1 MAGDQLIVYPD
12 SDGDV
17 EGMFVGDRLAR
28 LEAHGRFVAYPGR
41 PANNAQY
48 VERIEDATG
57 ILLGWD
63 LPTEVM
69 KQAPHLKVVAF
80 AGIGVG
86 TFVDLDVAVAR
97 GITVCNTP
105 SYADNTVAEH
115 ALALL
120 MSLARKTPQ
129 LDAKLR
135 AGEWDQKQIG
145 FELRGKTLGVVG
157 FGGIGARMA
166 EIGRALGMEVVAWT
180 RNPSPERAA
189 RHGAAFV
196 ELNDLLA
203 ASDVVSLHVPATP
216 ETEKLI
222 GAPEFDRMKPEAVLV
237 NTARAAVVDEAA
249 MIERLQSGRLTGAAL
264 DVYSEEP
271 LPPGHPLTKL
281 DNVVLSPHMG
291 FGTPEAVT
299 SMIDIAIDGL
309 VGYFDGNPV
318 NVVAAP
324 EG

>member
-1 MAGDQLIVYPD
+1 MAADNLIVFPD
-12 SDGDV
+12 SEPDMMDLLA
-17 EGMFVGDRLAR
+17 GDRLAR
-28 LEAHGRFVAYPGR
+28 LVAHGRFMAYPGR
-41 PANNAQY
+41 PEDNAQY
-48 VERIEDATG
+48 IERIKDATG

-69 KQAPHLKVVAF
+69 KQALKLEVIAF

-86 TFVDLDVAVAR
+86 TFVDLDVAVAQ

-129 LDAKLR
+129 LDAKMR
-135 AGEWDQKQIG
+135 AGEWDQMQIG

-157 FGGIGARMA
+157 FGGIGARMS
-166 EIGRALGMEVVAWT
+166 ELGNALGMNVIAWT
-180 RNPSPERAA
+180 RSPSPERAA
-189 RHGAAFV
+189 RHGARFV
-196 ELNDLLA
+196 ELDDLLA

-216 ETEKLI
+216 ETEGLI
-222 GAPEFDRMKPEAVLV
+222 GDDEFDRMKPDAVLV

-249 MIERLQSGRLTGAAL
+249 MIERLRSGRLAGAAL
-264 DVYSEEP
+264 DVYGEEP
-271 LPPGHPLTKL
+271 LPARHPLTKL

-299 SMIDIAIDGL
+299 SMVDIAIDGL
-309 VGYFDGNPV
+309 VGYFDGKPV

-324 EG
+324 G

>member
-12 SDGDV
+12 SETDMMDLLAG
-17 EGMFVGDRLAR
+17 ERLAR

-41 PANNAQY
+41 PADNAQY
-48 VERIEDATG
+48 VERIKDATG

-63 LPTEVM
+63 LPTAVM
-69 KQAPHLKVVAF
+69 KQAPNLKVVAF

-86 TFVDLDVAVAR
+86 TFVDLDVAVAQ

-135 AGEWDQKQIG
+135 AGEWDQTQIG

-157 FGGIGARMA
+157 FGGIGARMS
-166 EIGRALGMEVVAWT
+166 ELGNALGMKVVAWT

-189 RHGAAFV
+189 RHSATFV
-196 ELNDLLA
+196 ELDELLA

-216 ETEKLI
+216 ETKGLI
-222 GAPEFDRMKPEAVLV
+222 GAAQFDRMKPEAVLV
-237 NTARAAVVDEAA
+237 NTARGHVVDEAA
-249 MIERLQSGRLTGAAL
+249 MVERLKSGRLAGAAL
-264 DVYSEEP
+264 DVYNEEP
-271 LPPGHPLTKL
+271 LPAGHPLTAL

-299 SMIDIAIDGL
+299 SMVDIAIDGL
-309 VGYFDGNPV
+309 VGYFDGKPV

-324 EG
+324 G